1 MRNENKLYTH
11 EELIQRRVKLSER
24 LKKVLKASG
33 VGLEHFANLSG
44 FRIENIRKLV
54 EKSYDNSSI
63 GLKAEDQDRLEKRI
77 SLLEKM
83 VKVGFLPVPNT
94 YSKHC
99 KRHLINA
106 LINYY
111 YDRVKNRVP
120 LDSYKDVIGLE
131 PTDRE
136 RSSSKY
142 IL

>member
-1 MRNENKLYTH
+1 MRNENKLLSH
-11 EELIQRRVKLSER
+11 EDALKRRVKISER

-44 FRIENIRKLV
+44 FRIENIKKLV
-54 EKSYDNSSI
+54 EKSYENSSI
-63 GLKAEDQDRLEKRI
+63 GLKVEDQDILEKRI

-83 VKVGFLPVPNT
+83 VKVGFLPVPST

-120 LDSYKDVIGLE
+120 LDSYKDIIGLE